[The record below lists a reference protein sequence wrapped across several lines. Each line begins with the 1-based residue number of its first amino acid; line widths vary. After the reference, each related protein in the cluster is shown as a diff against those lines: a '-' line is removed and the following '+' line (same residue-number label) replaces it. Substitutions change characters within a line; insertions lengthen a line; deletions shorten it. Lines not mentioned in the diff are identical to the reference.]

1 VTGAVVRLA
10 DELFD
15 TVLLVAEPC
24 SATASYRC
32 PR

>member
-1 VTGAVVRLA
+1 MTGAVVRLA

-15 TVLLVAEPC
+15 TVLLVAEPVT
-24 SATASYRC
+24 ATVSYRC